1 MVKMGCKRCCTVFA
15 TIFYG
20 CRCKHHDKR
29 PTALCERSWFIFLF
43 LSVLLTFSNMYL
55 WLVTANE
62 ERMFDLGFWSKFNLD
77 FKFYFAFKIAS
88 FVLFGYPFILLM
100 FACLHMNLKEHLH
113 LHAFHKILLVVVDI
127 ITIAIVV
134 LSILNTRFLWH
145 FIPLSL
151 MFFGPFLHLFAVMT
165 MTIITWF
172 IAGAFGTLERKG
184 EPKMKKDIH
193 FQTATLLPPETNV
206 SPTNSDQNRHILRR
220 RQQVDPDSPNE
231 LSENFLQ
238 IAPAGTES
246 INNREKRNPVRDL
259 CVWYFLLL
267 VALYLVPLFIKSPCI
282 LEGKDLTSKPRLIG
296 HKGAEHIAPENTMAS
311 FERAVDDCEVYGI
324 ESDIRISSD
333 GEHFCMHDDTL
344 ERTTN
349 VQEIFPERTSTL
361 VEWFTFTDLKSLN
374 TGSWFLERDPFG
386 TVAELTDE
394 QRTLYQEQTVPKLTE
409 LLDLAS
415 EHQINVLFD
424 LRPPPEGHPYQVNF
438 VEYTKEKLI
447 EYGLEETE
455 MDFMKAPNGPH
466 YVVFIKKFDDRKLEN
481 VYNDVTFQS
490 IREKNNEGIST
501 NVWTINKRWVYSLF
515 WCGQTF
521 SVTTSFCR
529 DLRDMEEPS
538 WQLTHTHYLIMWV
551 MYDVV
556 SFMWAV
562 IFLVCQL
569 RRKRKRNITAEDE
582 ERQQETAF

>member
-1 MVKMGCKRCCTVFA
+1 
-15 TIFYG
+15 
-20 CRCKHHDKR
+20 
-29 PTALCERSWFIFLF
+29 
-43 LSVLLTFSNMYL
+43 
-55 WLVTANE
+55 
-62 ERMFDLGFWSKFNLD
+62 MFDLGFWSKFNLD

-165 MTIITWF
+165 MTVITWF

-184 EPKMKKDIH
+184 
-193 FQTATLLPPETNV
+193 
-206 SPTNSDQNRHILRR
+206 
-220 RQQVDPDSPNE
+220 
-231 LSENFLQ
+231 
-238 IAPAGTES
+238 
-246 INNREKRNPVRDL
+246 NPVRDL

-538 WQLTHTHYLIMWV
+538 WQLTHTHYLLMWV